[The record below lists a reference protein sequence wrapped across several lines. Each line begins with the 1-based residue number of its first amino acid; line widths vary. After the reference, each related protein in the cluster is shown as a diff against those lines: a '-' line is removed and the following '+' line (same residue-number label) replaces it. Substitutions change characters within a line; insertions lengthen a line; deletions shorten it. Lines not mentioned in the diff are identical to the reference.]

1 MHLADNKAI
10 NYCHLIVTTKT
21 RAKKRRKF
29 RISWLNLCYYKPS
42 ANSRQSRSYA
52 GWRPINRQKNTRKNA
67 STLPRLFRLF
77 ARLVASRD
85 YSHSIV
91 AIGFG
96 LISKQTRHTPSTSL
110 KIRSVIFF
118 RTAQSISGTVHTIA
132 STVFT
137 ARMIT
142 GQ

>member
-1 MHLADNKAI
+1 MFKHSKVLAIYITDNFQ

-29 RISWLNLCYYKPS
+29 RISWLNLCYYKPN
-42 ANSRQSRSYA
+42 ANSRQGRSYA

-91 AIGFG
+91 PVGFG
-96 LISKQTRHTPSTSL
+96 VRSYSTRLMPGTSEVIL
-110 KIRSVIFF
+110 ATILSRRS
-118 RTAQSISGTVHTIA
+118 
-132 STVFT
+132 
-137 ARMIT
+137 
-142 GQ
+142 